1 MTRKPAWRYKCDFC
15 GKTGYSACH
24 MAKHEKH
31 CTANDNR
38 ECRVCK
44 LVEAE
49 QKPMA
54 DLVAAAWRG
63 IEALEEVAE
72 GCPACMLSAIRR
84 MPPLHGPG
92 NFYSTWDSDG
102 GDGLSTWDYKKA
114 MKSVWDNFNERTQ
127 CY

>member
-15 GKTGYSACH
+15 GKKSYSGGH

-44 LVEAE
+44 LVEGKQRGME
-49 QKPMA
+49 E
-54 DLVAAAWRG
+54 LVMAAWCG
-63 IEALEEVAE
+63 IDVLREVAG

-84 MPPLHGPG
+84 MPPLHSPG
-92 NFYSTWDSDG
+92 FHPLTHDG
-102 GDGLSTWDYKKA
+102 GDGLSAWDYKKA
-114 MKSVWDNFNERTQ
+114 MKAAWDAFNERTQ

>member
-15 GKTGYSACH
+15 GKTGYSAGH
-24 MAKHEKH
+24 MRKHEKH

-44 LVEAE
+44 LMEGE

-54 DLVAAAWRG
+54 DLVAAAWSG
-63 IEALEEVAE
+63 IDALEKAADE
-72 GCPACMLSAIRR
+72 CPACMLAAIRR
-84 MPPLHGPG
+84 MPPMHEPG
-92 NFYSTWDSDG
+92 YSRYGQGEEDDLSKWNF
-102 GDGLSTWDYKKA
+102 KQA
-114 MKSVWDNFNERTQ
+114 MKDVLDAFNERTQ